1 MADSPQR
8 WNRLHQLVRDFALQ
22 TPIWAAAI
30 RVRTTP
36 SEARDLTA
44 VAARVYGDRSQ
55 WPVIQ
60 AAAGLDSPELLLP
73 EMDLVLPTPAQLVVL
88 KARAGFA
95 GAALE

>member
-22 TPIWAAAI
+22 APIWTAAI
-30 RVRTTP
+30 RIRTTP
-36 SEARDLTA
+36 SESRDLTA

-73 EMDLVLPTPAQLVVL
+73 EMDLVLPTPSQLAAL
-88 KARAGFA
+88 KARAGFS
-95 GAALE
+95 GPSLE